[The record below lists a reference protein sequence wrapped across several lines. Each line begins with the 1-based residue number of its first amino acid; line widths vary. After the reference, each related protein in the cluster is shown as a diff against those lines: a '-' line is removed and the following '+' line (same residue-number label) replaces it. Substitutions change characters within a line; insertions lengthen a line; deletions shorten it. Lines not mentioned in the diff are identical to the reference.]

1 MKVLYKDNTAH
12 VILNDEDN
20 YPLIQFFD
28 VNFGVTLFPYMLILI
43 LVYCISWDNRL
54 KNPVLDLPSEKAER
68 GCFQG
73 TKSQI

>member
-1 MKVLYKDNTAH
+1 MPPEVETDCCICNQVTFTTNYECSMKVLYKDNAAH

-43 LVYCISWDNRL
+43 LVYCIS
-54 KNPVLDLPSEKAER
+54 
-68 GCFQG
+68 
-73 TKSQI
+73 